1 MKLANRTTKIEASP
15 TLAISAKAAQMK
27 KQGIPIIDFGVGEP
41 DFDTPENIKQAG
53 IKAIQEGFTKYTP
66 AAGMPAL
73 KEAICEKLKK
83 ENGLEYTPAQVIV
96 SCGAKHAL
104 YNIMIAVL
112 ESGDDAL
119 LPAPYWVSYPEQ
131 IKLADANVVVIDTQE
146 ANDFKMTATE
156 LKRAITP
163 KTKLLILNSPSNPTG
178 CVYTK
183 KELETIAEICVDKK
197 IIVVSDE
204 CYEKNVYDG
213 EKHISIASLG
223 KEIFDLTIVVNA
235 VSKTYSMTG
244 WRIGYAA
251 GPADVVKAMSEIQ
264 SHATSNPTSF
274 AQKGAIEA
282 FKGPQESVG
291 IMIAEFDK
299 RRKALVDGLN
309 SIPGVSCRVPKGAF
323 YAFPNVSGLYGKTF
337 SGKVIKNS
345 MDLTAYL
352 LEVAQIA
359 VVPGSPFGADNYL
372 RFSYATAMKNVVEG
386 VERFKKAVIF

>member
-1 MKLANRTTKIEASP
+1 MKLATRTTKIEASP

-27 KQGIPIIDFGVGEP
+27 NQGIPVIDFGVGEP

-73 KEAICEKLKK
+73 KEAICDKLKK

-104 YNIMIAVL
+104 YNIMISVL
-112 ESGDDAL
+112 EAGDDCL

-131 IKLADANVVVIDTQE
+131 IKLADANVVVIDTE
-146 ANDFKMTATE
+146 ENNDFKMTATE
-156 LKRAITP
+156 LKQAITP
-163 KTKLLILNSPSNPTG
+163 KTKMLILNSPSNPTG

-183 KELETIAEICVDKK
+183 KELEAIAEICVQKK

-204 CYEKNVYDG
+204 CYEKNIYDS
-213 EKHISIASLG
+213 EKHISIASLS

-251 GPADVVKAMSEIQ
+251 GPADVIKAMSEIQ

-291 IMIAEFDK
+291 IMVAEFDK
-299 RRKALVDGLN
+299 RRKILVEGLN
-309 SIPGVSCRVPKGAF
+309 NIPGVSCRVPKGAF

-337 SGKVIKNS
+337 NGKLIKNS
-345 MDLTAYL
+345 LDLCAYL

-359 VVPGSPFGADNYL
+359 VVPGSAFGADNYL
-372 RFSYATAMKNVVEG
+372 RFSYATAMKNVIEG
-386 VERFKKAVIF
+386 IERMKKAVAF

>member
-27 KQGIPIIDFGVGEP
+27 KQGIPVIDFGVGEP

-73 KEAICEKLKK
+73 KETICEKLKK

-131 IKLADANVVVIDTQE
+131 IKLADANVIVIDTQE
-146 ANDFKMTATE
+146 SNDFKMTAAE
-156 LKRAITP
+156 LKQAITP

-183 KELETIAEICVDKK
+183 KELEAIADICVQKK

-204 CYEKNVYDG
+204 CYEKDIYDG

-223 KEIFDLTIVVNA
+223 KEIFDSTIVVNA
-235 VSKTYSMTG
+235 VSKSYSMTG

-282 FKGPQESVG
+282 IKGPQESVNV
-291 IMIAEFDK
+291 MIAEFDK

-309 SIPGVSCRVPKGAF
+309 QIPGVSCRVPKGAF

-337 SGKVIKNS
+337 NGKLIKNS
-345 MDLTAYL
+345 LDLSAYL

-359 VVPGSPFGADNYL
+359 VVPGSAFGADNFL

-386 VERFKKAVIF
+386 VERMKKAVAF